1 MSDFF
6 GKFSKAI
13 SNVLGKPISFS
24 LALIAILLWLFLG
37 VYYSFSDSWQL
48 VINTVTTII
57 TFLMVFLIQN
67 TQNRDTLALHL
78 KLDEIIKAVK
88 GAHNEMVDIEALSD
102 EELEAIHAHYEKIS
116 KNAKKTITNETSVSD
131 IKKKKKK

>member
-37 VYYSFSDSWQL
+37 V
-48 VINTVTTII
+48 II
-57 TFLMVFLIQN
+57 PSQILGNLSSIQ
-67 TQNRDTLALHL
+67 
-78 KLDEIIKAVK
+78 
-88 GAHNEMVDIEALSD
+88 
-102 EELEAIHAHYEKIS
+102 
-116 KNAKKTITNETSVSD
+116 
-131 IKKKKKK
+131 